1 MENGLTA
8 SDVALMQ
15 KDSGCGWADSSFMW
29 IFALLILLFVG
40 GGGLFGNN
48 CQPVTESGLC
58 NAMNFN
64 GLENAVGRLND
75 SLQADYM
82 GLQNGLCNL
91 GYETLKNFNET
102 QRGIEEVNTNL
113 ITQSKEIQIANNA
126 NTQKILDAITGN
138 RIADM
143 QNQIN
148 ALQLQNAV
156 AGVVRYPTQTSYC
169 SGANPFYSGC
179 GTNNI

>member
-1 MENGLTA
+1 MEGLTA

-15 KDSGCGWADSSFMW
+15 KDTNDWGGGSFMW
-29 IFALLILLFVG
+29 IFALLILLLVG
-40 GGGLFGNN
+40 GGGLFGNSG
-48 CQPVTESGLC
+48 QAVTEAGLC

-64 GLENAVGRLND
+64 GLENAVGRLSD

-91 GYETLKNFNET
+91 GYESLKNFNET
-102 QRGIEEVNTNL
+102 QKGIAEVNANL
-113 ITQSKEIQIANNA
+113 ITQSKEIQIANSA

-148 ALQLQNAV
+148 QLQLQNAMC
-156 AGVVRYPTQTSYC
+156 GVVRYPTQTSYC
-169 SGANPFYSGC
+169 SGANPFASGC
-179 GTNNI
+179 CNV

>member
-1 MENGLTA
+1 MEGLTA

-15 KDSGCGWADSSFMW
+15 KDTNDWGGGSFMW

-48 CQPVTESGLC
+48 GQAVTEAGLC

-91 GYETLKNFNET
+91 GYETLKNFNDT
-102 QRGIEEVNTNL
+102 QKSIADVNMNL
-113 ITQSKEIQIANNA
+113 LTQSNAIQALNNA
-126 NTQKILDAITGN
+126 NTQKILDVLSTN

-148 ALQLQNAV
+148 QLQLQNAMC
-156 AGVVRYPTQTSYC
+156 GVVRYPTQTSYC
-169 SGANPFYSGC
+169 SGANPFTSGC
-179 GTNNI
+179 CNV

>member
-1 MENGLTA
+1 MEGLTA

-15 KDSGCGWADSSFMW
+15 KDTNDWGGGSFMW

-40 GGGLFGNN
+40 GGGIFGGNG
-48 CQPVTESGLC
+48 QPVTEAGMC

-82 GLQNGLCNL
+82 GLQNGICNL
-91 GYETLKNFNET
+91 GYETLKNFNDT
-102 QRGIEEVNTNL
+102 QKQIADVNINIL
-113 ITQSKEIQIANNA
+113 TQSNTIQAMSNA

-148 ALQLQNAV
+148 QLQLQNAMC
-156 AGVVRYPTQTSYC
+156 GVVRYPTQTSYC
-169 SGANPFYSGC
+169 SGTNPFSGC
-179 GTNNI
+179 GCNV

>member
-1 MENGLTA
+1 MEGLTA

-15 KDSGCGWADSSFMW
+15 KDTNDWGGGSFMW

-48 CQPVTESGLC
+48 GQPVTEAGLC

-64 GLENAVGRLND
+64 GLENAVGRLSD

-91 GYETLKNFNET
+91 GYESLKNFNET
-102 QRGIEEVNTNL
+102 QKGIAEVNANL
-113 ITQSKEIQIANNA
+113 ITQSKEIQIANSA

-148 ALQLQNAV
+148 QLQLQNAMANV
-156 AGVVRYPTQTSYC
+156 VKYPTAWTYNAGVSPFC
-169 SGANPFYSGC
+169 NCNCGAN
-179 GTNNI
+179 I

>member
-1 MENGLTA
+1 MEGLTA

-15 KDSGCGWADSSFMW
+15 KDTNDWGGGSFMW
-29 IFALLILLFVG
+29 VFALLILLFVG

-48 CQPVTESGLC
+48 GQPVTEAGLC

-64 GLENAVGRLND
+64 GLENAVGRLSD

-91 GYETLKNFNET
+91 GYESLKNFNET
-102 QRGIEEVNTNL
+102 QRGIAEVNANL
-113 ITQSKEIQIANNA
+113 ITQSKEIQIANSA

-148 ALQLQNAV
+148 QLQLQNAMANV
-156 AGVVRYPTQTSYC
+156 VKYPTAWAYNAGVSPFC
-169 SGANPFYSGC
+169 NCNCGAN
-179 GTNNI
+179 I

>member
-1 MENGLTA
+1 MEGLTA

-15 KDSGCGWADSSFMW
+15 KDTNDWGGGSFMW
-29 IFALLILLFVG
+29 IFALLILLLVG

-48 CQPVTESGLC
+48 GQAVTEAGLC

-91 GYETLKNFNET
+91 GYETLKNFNDT
-102 QRGIEEVNTNL
+102 QKSIADVNMNL
-113 ITQSKEIQIANNA
+113 LTQSNAIQALNNA
-126 NTQKILDAITGN
+126 NTQKILDVLSTN

-148 ALQLQNAV
+148 QLQLQNAMC
-156 AGVVRYPTQTSYC
+156 GVVRYPTQTSYC
-169 SGANPFYSGC
+169 SGANPFTSGC
-179 GTNNI
+179 CNV

>member
-1 MENGLTA
+1 MEGLTA

-15 KDSGCGWADSSFMW
+15 KDTNDWGGGSFMW
-29 IFALLILLFVG
+29 IFALLILLLVG

-48 CQPVTESGLC
+48 GQAVTEAGLC

-91 GYETLKNFNET
+91 GYETLKNFNDT
-102 QRGIEEVNTNL
+102 QKSIADVNINL
-113 ITQSKEIQIANNA
+113 LTQSNAIQALNNA
-126 NTQKILDAITGN
+126 NTQKILDVLSTN

-148 ALQLQNAV
+148 QLQLQNAMC
-156 AGVVRYPTQTSYC
+156 GVVRYPTQTSYC
-169 SGANPFYSGC
+169 SGANPFTSGC
-179 GTNNI
+179 CNV

>member
-1 MENGLTA
+1 MEGLTA

-15 KDSGCGWADSSFMW
+15 KDTNDWGGGSFMW

-48 CQPVTESGLC
+48 GQPVTEAGLC

-91 GYETLKNFNET
+91 GYESLKNFNET
-102 QRGIEEVNTNL
+102 QKGIAEVNANL

-148 ALQLQNAV
+148 QLQLQNAMTN
-156 AGVVRYPTQTSYC
+156 VVKYPTAWTYNAGTS
-169 SGANPFYSGC
+169 PFCNCNC
-179 GTNNI
+179 GVSV

>member
-1 MENGLTA
+1 MEGLTA

-15 KDSGCGWADSSFMW
+15 KDTNDWGGGSFMW
-29 IFALLILLFVG
+29 IFALLILLLVG
-40 GGGLFGNN
+40 GGGLFGNSG
-48 CQPVTESGLC
+48 QAVTEAGLC

-91 GYETLKNFNET
+91 GYETLKNFNDT
-102 QRGIEEVNTNL
+102 QKSIADVNMNL
-113 ITQSKEIQIANNA
+113 LTQSNAIQALNNA
-126 NTQKILDAITGN
+126 NTQKILDVLSTN

-148 ALQLQNAV
+148 QLQLQNAMC
-156 AGVVRYPTQTSYC
+156 GVVRYPTQTSYC
-169 SGANPFYSGC
+169 SGANPFTSGC
-179 GTNNI
+179 CNV

>member
-1 MENGLTA
+1 MEGLTA

-15 KDSGCGWADSSFMW
+15 KDTNDWGGGSFMW
-29 IFALLILLFVG
+29 IFALLILLLVG
-40 GGGLFGNN
+40 GGGLFGNSG
-48 CQPVTESGLC
+48 QAVTEAGLC

-91 GYETLKNFNET
+91 GYETLKNFNDT
-102 QRGIEEVNTNL
+102 QKSIADVNINL
-113 ITQSKEIQIANNA
+113 LTQSNAIQALNNA
-126 NTQKILDAITGN
+126 NTQKILDVLSTN

-148 ALQLQNAV
+148 QLQLQNAMC
-156 AGVVRYPTQTSYC
+156 GVVRYPTQTSYC
-169 SGANPFYSGC
+169 SGANPFTSGC
-179 GTNNI
+179 CNV